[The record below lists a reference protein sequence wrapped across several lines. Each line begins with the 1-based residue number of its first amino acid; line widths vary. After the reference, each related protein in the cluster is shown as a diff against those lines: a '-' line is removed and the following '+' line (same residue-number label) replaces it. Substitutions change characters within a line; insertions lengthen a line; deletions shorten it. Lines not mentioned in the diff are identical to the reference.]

1 MDEVK
6 DTELL
11 GGRKCNGLLVL
22 PCQSGRLRQGSNSW
36 PSTIRRYYP
45 WEWSL
50 ECREQG
56 EVGTSPECI
65 DVLGLGILDKQKEIC
80 TELISLCYA
89 EGWEEGRCKSEEIWE
104 HMYMYN

>member
-11 GGRKCNGLLVL
+11 GARSCNRLLVL
-22 PCQSGRLRQGSNSW
+22 SYQSGRLRQGSNSW

-45 WEWSL
+45 LEPSL

-80 TELISLCYA
+80 ERMCLP
-89 EGWEEGRCKSEEIWE
+89 WEKRIPDGC
-104 HMYMYN
+104 